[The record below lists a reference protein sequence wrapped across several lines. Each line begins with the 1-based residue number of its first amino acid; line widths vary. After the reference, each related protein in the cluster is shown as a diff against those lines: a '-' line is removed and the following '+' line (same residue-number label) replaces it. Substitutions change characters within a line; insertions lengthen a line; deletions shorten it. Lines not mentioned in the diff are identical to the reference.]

1 MRDAFFCGRVVKTM
15 YQRQLWQMRVPDAQ
29 GEYVPFVEDLMRM
42 TSITVTMQLLM
53 VFQGVATLDLGF
65 VVYVLQMLVGVA
77 AYWLVVRRAVGVAH
91 Y

>member
-1 MRDAFFCGRVVKTM
+1 M
-15 YQRQLWQMRVPDAQ
+15 YQRQLWQMRVADGH

-42 TSITVTMQLLM
+42 TSIQLTMQLLM

-65 VVYVLQMLVGVA
+65 VVYLLQVLVGVA
-77 AYWLVVRRAVGVAH
+77 AYWLVVRRAVGVAR